1 MSTTMVL
8 NLYSNNKL
16 SGLDYHFV
24 SAIYYFLT
32 CSAELYSSKLD
43 LKINDSYWKE
53 KCIIEIFLFNVI
65 YKKFDGIIY
74 SSFELCLVEG

>member
-1 MSTTMVL
+1 MFIIMVF
-8 NLYSNNKL
+8 NLYFNNKL
-16 SGLDYHFV
+16 SGLDYYFV
-24 SAIYYFLT
+24 LVIYYFLI
-32 CSAELYSSKLD
+32 CSVELYFFKLD

-74 SSFELCLVEG
+74 SLFELCLVEG